1 MHAHELEAAPAPAP
15 RLSVNRAR
23 SEDVGSALSASAAGA
38 LTPLSPA
45 SVLHLQRTAGNQN
58 VNSLLDQDQE
68 ASPVHEVVGSG
79 GGSPLDSPTRGFME
93 DRLGADF
100 SDVRIH
106 TGAKADQSARSINA
120 QAYTVGSDV
129 VFQSGKYAPDTDP
142 GRHMLA
148 HELTHVVQQ
157 RSGPVAGT
165 PAAGGIMLSHPSDAF
180 EQAAERS
187 ADRVTA
193 EGAASP
199 AAATAQATSVQRQEE
214 EEQPEEETAQR
225 MVVQRASEEE
235 EQPEEGGE

>member
-199 AAATAQATSVQRQEE
+199 AAATAQATTVQRQEE

>member
-45 SVLHLQRTAGNQN
+45 SVLHLQRTAGNQT

>member
-129 VFQSGKYAPDTDP
+129 VFQSGKYSPDTDP

-199 AAATAQATSVQRQEE
+199 AAATAQATTVQRQEE